1 MERCSNAYIWKR
13 GLKNPLFY
21 DRIYIDRDGGKMSDK
36 YIEEILN
43 ELKNNGSEIN
53 HADEIINTANEIV
66 SHDISLEEALD
77 SVSKDLLEETYNIL
91 TKKNKYGIDYIT
103 GISTCIYLPD
113 FKGNG
118 EYKLKIIGGS
128 GSRDVDLP
136 VNSETVFDVAAITS
150 VFTLLLLFKFEQ
162 EGILDLDTKISD
174 INPNYQGLE
183 DYTFNDLIRLHGVI
197 YTDGR
202 VNEASSKEEAIERL
216 HSAFLKNNTRTEN
229 NFNDLCSIIAGETLA
244 KFISERMGKQMTF
257 EDVMNEYLIK
267 PLGLKNT
274 MFNPTTTN
282 IAGNG
287 NQLGLVHD
295 PKARILGGAIG
306 SAGLF
311 TTSDDLALLA
321 RHMYSL
327 GYVNKNYIDRM
338 GEITFP
344 ESKFAHKGNFGIYV
358 KHPQG
363 LDKTFTPSEFSKGS
377 FSHQGWT
384 GSLATF
390 DPNNM
395 IHQNMLVNAIYE
407 DKEPV
412 ELDSEGNPIKKVV
425 NDKPAGF
432 VPAFD
437 PYIASL
443 TQHSLLMLVI
453 KKYYDKYYGPTNDI
467 DSVKTI

>member
-1 MERCSNAYIWKR
+1 
-13 GLKNPLFY
+13 
-21 DRIYIDRDGGKMSDK
+21 MSEK
-36 YIEEILN
+36 YIEEIID
-43 ELKNNGSEIN
+43 ELKRNGSEIK
-53 HADEIINTANEIV
+53 NTEELAETATEIV
-66 SHDISLEEALD
+66 NRDVSLEEALD
-77 SVSKDLLEETYNIL
+77 SIAKDLLEETYTIL
-91 TKKNKYGIDYIT
+91 TKKNKFGVDYIT

-113 FKGNG
+113 FKGHG

-128 GSRDVDLP
+128 GSRSIDLP
-136 VNSETVFDVAAITS
+136 INTETMFDVAAITS
-150 VFTLLLLFKFEQ
+150 IFTLLLLFKFEQ
-162 EGILDLDTKISD
+162 EGILDLDTKIAD
-174 INPNYQGLE
+174 INPEYQGLE

-202 VNEASSKEEAIERL
+202 VNDATSKEEAIEKL
-216 HSAFLKNNTRTEN
+216 HSAFLKNNTRGEN
-229 NFNDLCSIIAGETLA
+229 NFNDLCAIIAGETLA
-244 KFISERMGKQMTF
+244 KFISERMGKQMTL
-257 EDVMNEYLIK
+257 EDIMKEYLIK

-282 IAGNG
+282 VAGNG
-287 NQLGLVHD
+287 NLEGLVHD
-295 PKARILGGAIG
+295 PKARILGGAVG

-311 TTSDDLALLA
+311 TTSDDLAQLA

-327 GYVNKNYIDRM
+327 EYVNPEYIRRM

-344 ESKFAHKGNFGIYV
+344 DSKFAQKGNFGIYV
-358 KHPQG
+358 KHPLG
-363 LDKTFTPSEFSKGS
+363 LDKTFTPSEFSTGS

-384 GSLATF
+384 GSVATF

-407 DKEPV
+407 DNEPAL
-412 ELDSEGNPIKKVV
+412 LDSEGKPIKRVV

-443 TQHSLLMLVI
+443 TQHSLLMLVV
-453 KKYYDKYYGPTNDI
+453 KRYYDKYYGPSLDI
-467 DSVKTI
+467 DNVKTI